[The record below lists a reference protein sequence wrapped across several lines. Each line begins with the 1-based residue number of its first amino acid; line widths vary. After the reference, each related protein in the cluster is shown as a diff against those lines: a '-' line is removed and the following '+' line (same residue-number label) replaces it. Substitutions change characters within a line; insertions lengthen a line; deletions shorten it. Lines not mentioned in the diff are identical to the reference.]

1 MRLTKFSKIVIKRLP
16 MIATVMQPLRAA
28 VAGVGPEG
36 KEIFP
41 VLFPM
46 FSTTFLAI
54 LWADAVVAA
63 GNVRRVVRT

>member
-1 MRLTKFSKIVIKRLP
+1 
-16 MIATVMQPLRAA
+16 MQPLRAA